1 MTTRK
6 NDKMTMDK
14 LQQLSNDKMTM
25 QKNDSGHPTAVVK
38 SQYKKMTMDEPQQL

>member
-25 QKNDSGHPTAVVK
+25 QENDNGQTTAVVK
-38 SQYKKMTMDEPQQL
+38 SQYEKMTMDEPQQL